1 MAENKNAEQPMVE
14 VNRLTKYYGSRAA
27 IRDLSFT
34 VPRGEIAGFI
44 GPNGAGKSTTMRILA
59 GYGFTMEYHMQRY
72 YRDIRQLIFAA
83 VTNEMSKNF
92 IAQVGGGLPKSY

>member
-1 MAENKNAEQPMVE
+1 MAKLHASESAFRM
-14 VNRLTKYYGSRAA
+14 TDTG
-27 IRDLSFT
+27 
-34 VPRGEIAGFI
+34 
-44 GPNGAGKSTTMRILA
+44 MRILA

-72 YRDIRQLIFAA
+72 YRDIRQLIFAP